1 MEKSNN
7 FSNYINNDKKRKRNQ
22 INLKFDNIF
31 NKIFLKDKIQ
41 NSFFLKKLS
50 NSSFRKQLNISKFK
64 KINLNNKTIKVNLS
78 KYNITRKQFH
88 NYIIN
93 GLIFDGKSREISVF
107 KDLLFW
113 NDEIECLKR
122 FYSIKESKIKI
133 KKFIK
138 FYNQIY
144 NILNIYPIFFH
155 IGDCKDVM
163 IRNYRRKY
171 RYQNEIRNEKKK
183 EKKKYKKKNKENNI
197 IIFQKSLLENSNLNK
212 YEYHQKKISQ
222 SFNISTFSPDEILLN
237 YNNNINNNNKL
248 DNKQILTT
256 RVFQTRNHNYLFSNS
271 YDSTIKSLIRN
282 LSNKLTK
289 KFNIQKFD
297 KSVKL
302 RIKNAEYLKKM
313 IVKNRK
319 NRNFNLNN
327 NNQEKI
333 INILNNKKT
342 INSYFSTK
350 ISLSSNNSFKKLPN
364 LKTESNNNYN
374 KIKNLKN
381 KNEYSLTDRYLKS
394 KSRSKNKEKKNGFSL
409 KKEEKF
415 KAKII
420 YNSSRVS
427 PIRIYKNLLKVFP
440 QKKTINR
447 LDIKKLNII

>member
-1 MEKSNN
+1 M
-7 FSNYINNDKKRKRNQ
+7 
-22 INLKFDNIF
+22 
-31 NKIFLKDKIQ
+31 
-41 NSFFLKKLS
+41 
-50 NSSFRKQLNISKFK
+50 
-64 KINLNNKTIKVNLS
+64 
-78 KYNITRKQFH
+78 
-88 NYIIN
+88 
-93 GLIFDGKSREISVF
+93 
-107 KDLLFW
+107 
-113 NDEIECLKR
+113 
-122 FYSIKESKIKI
+122 
-133 KKFIK
+133 
-138 FYNQIY
+138 
-144 NILNIYPIFFH
+144 
-155 IGDCKDVM
+155 
-163 IRNYRRKY
+163 
-171 RYQNEIRNEKKK
+171 RNEKKK
-183 EKKKYKKKNKENNI
+183 EKKKYKKKNNENNI

-212 YEYHQKKISQ
+212 YEFHQKKISQ

-302 RIKNAEYLKKM
+302 RIKNAECLKKM

-319 NRNFNLNN
+319 NRNFNLIN

-333 INILNNKKT
+333 LNILNNKKT

-427 PIRIYKNLLKVFP
+427 PIRINKNLLKVFP